1 MDKIE
6 IIDSIIQTLTDEQH
20 QNLFDRWRKEYKQ
33 RYYVSHQKDP
43 QPKAHSG
50 YPGFEK
56 NLNALLFNKLQDKDP
71 HSEWAYA
78 SCINES
84 SEKVDIH
91 IIDDGC
97 EIWFELGMY
106 ATDEKAKYNK
116 DFHKLLAVIEN
127 TVQNNIGV
135 LIHFEIFEKNKVF
148 TIFQELKSQYEDQY
162 VIDIREFKNDLR
174 VIACRLI
181 IKSKRADRDRDAHH

>member
-1 MDKIE
+1 MDKVE
-6 IIDSIIQTLTDEQH
+6 FIDSIIQTLTDEQC
-20 QNLFDRWRKEYKQ
+20 QKLFERWRKEYKQ
-33 RYYVSHQKDP
+33 RYYENFPKDP
-43 QPKAHSG
+43 QPKPHSR

-71 HSEWAYA
+71 HSEWPYA
-78 SCINES
+78 SCIDES

-116 DFHKLLAVIEN
+116 DFNKLLAVIEN
-127 TVQNNIGV
+127 KAQNNIGV
-135 LIHFEIFEKNKVF
+135 LIHFEIFKKNKVF
-148 TIFQELKSQYEDQY
+148 NIFKELQSQYKDQY
-162 VIDIREFKNDLR
+162 AIDIKEFKNDTRL
-174 VIACRLI
+174 VACRLI
-181 IKSKRADRDRDAHH
+181 IKRKSERVYP